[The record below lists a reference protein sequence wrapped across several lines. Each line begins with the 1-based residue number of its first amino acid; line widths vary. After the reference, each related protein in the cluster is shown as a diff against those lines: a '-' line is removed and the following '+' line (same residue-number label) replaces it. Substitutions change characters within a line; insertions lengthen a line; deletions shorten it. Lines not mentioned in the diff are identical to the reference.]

1 MTTNPIYVN
10 LPFVPDDP
18 EMIERPPDTEN
29 GSSGGSLDPTVE
41 IQPITYTS
49 GQYHT
54 LEDARKA
61 VNSLTR
67 TLGFEVNFSS
77 VKDGKYCNLV
87 CHRHGANGAY
97 GAKGTKR
104 PRGTK
109 ATGCPFKVNCK
120 LRNGMWHAKLS
131 NNTHNHGPQDPSELP
146 QLRRE
151 RLEELKDELHERL
164 IVQGDPPADVRRWL
178 REKGIALSD
187 SAFGK
192 AIADARK
199 AALDMPD
206 AVGEPMMAFTPSTPG
221 GNLHTLYIPATV
233 ARALAEEYGSEVA
246 VTDDRRFKPYNKPR
260 GAQKCGY
267 CKKPGHRINQCDEY
281 EQRHGHPYQ
290 APVKVKR
297 VASSSSPGPGTLTP
311 GSESA
316 ASVTAKPPLPT
327 EVGPVPSATSFSPP
341 ATVTATAPPA
351 EHELVTGQDPGFHPS
366 LGTDVTF
373 LEQAFL
379 EMPRTQAQAY
389 LNMPQDQTHLNG
401 HLSAQ

>member
-1 MTTNPIYVN
+1 VGA
-10 LPFVPDDP
+10 
-18 EMIERPPDTEN
+18 
-29 GSSGGSLDPTVE
+29 GSSSEGGALDPNSE
-41 IQPITYTS
+41 IPPIIYTS
-49 GQYHT
+49 GQYHS

-67 TLGFEVNFSS
+67 PLGFEVNFSS

-97 GAKGTKR
+97 GAKGNKR

-120 LRNGMWHAKLS
+120 LRNGMWHSKLS

-164 IVQGDPPADVRRWL
+164 IVQGDPPTDVRKWL

-199 AALDMPD
+199 AALDMPEP
-206 AVGEPMMAFTPSTPG
+206 AGEPMVAFTPCTPG
-221 GNLHTLYIPATV
+221 GNLHTLYIPAAI
-233 ARALAEEYGSEVA
+233 ARKLAEEYGSEVA

-260 GAQKCGY
+260 GAQRCGY
-267 CKKPGHRINQCDEY
+267 CKKPGHRINQCEEY
-281 EQRHGHPYQ
+281 EQKHGHPYQ
-290 APVKVKR
+290 APVKAKKD
-297 VASSSSPGPGTLTP
+297 SSSASPGPATHTP

-316 ASVTAKPPLPT
+316 V
-327 EVGPVPSATSFSPP
+327 SATANAPP
-341 ATVTATAPPA
+341 PTAEAAAVPAATPAHPVTATAHPPPTQQA
-351 EHELVTGQDPGFHPS
+351 LAAGQGHSFHPG
-366 LGTDVTF
+366 LTADVTF

-379 EMPRTQAQAY
+379 DMPPEQAQAY
-389 LNMPQDQTHLNG
+389 LNMQQGQQHLNQQHLNG
-401 HLSAQ
+401 DFGAR

>member
-1 MTTNPIYVN
+1 MTTRPLYVN
-10 LPFVPDDP
+10 LPFVPDGP
-18 EMIERPPDTEN
+18 EMIDRPPDAGT
-29 GSSGGSLDPTVE
+29 SSQGGQIDPDSD
-41 IQPITYTS
+41 IPAIPYTT

-97 GAKGTKR
+97 GARGTKR

-120 LRNGMWHAKLS
+120 LRHGMWHAKLS
-131 NNTHNHGPQDPSELP
+131 NNTHNHGPQDASELP

-151 RLEELKDELHERL
+151 RLEQLKDEIHERL

-178 REKGIALSD
+178 RGQGIALSD

-192 AIADARK
+192 AVADARK
-199 AALDMPD
+199 AALDMPE
-206 AVGEPMMAFTPSTPG
+206 AVGEPMVAFTPSLPG
-221 GNLHTLYIPATV
+221 GNLHTLHIPAAV
-233 ARALAEEYGSEVA
+233 ARALAEEYGSEIA

-281 EQRHGHPYQ
+281 EQRHGHPYH
-290 APVKVKR
+290 APVKPKR
-297 VASSSSPGPGTLTP
+297 AASSSSPVPEAHTS

-316 ASVTAKPPLPT
+316 VSTNANPPAGPVASAPSAPVTAAQAPAHALP
-327 EVGPVPSATSFSPP
+327 A
-341 ATVTATAPPA
+341 
-351 EHELVTGQDPGFHPS
+351 GQEAGFHPG
-366 LGTDVTF
+366 LGADVIL

-379 EMPRTQAQAY
+379 EMPPAQAQAY
-389 LNMPQDQTHLNG
+389 LSMQQGQP
-401 HLSAQ
+401 LSSDFGR